1 VLGAQAADLLGCRF
15 AVSPLFELGS
25 AIRTTHR
32 PAGQRWH
39 LPWLDLVTKQAAPD
53 GLTVLQAM
61 QPRRGYT
68 PDFLA
73 PTPSGP
79 GTTVHDE
86 LDRVAQT
93 PVEQVAHELQ
103 RCRADQSDPP
113 AHAALSDLLA
123 DPQRARDTITRALL
137 TCWQDLLA
145 PHWPRVQHLLD
156 ADVAHRAQH
165 LTDHGLTRL
174 MQHLHPD
181 VRYQDE
187 AIQVDWRQPAVR
199 QRRDVDGAGLVL
211 MPSAFTWPQPIA
223 VLDPPWQPTIVYP
236 ARGVAELWH
245 RPAADPATALA
256 CCPGPHPGATPDRPR
271 GTGRHHAPCRALQH
285 GSQQRVPAPAG
296 AARRRAIECTAPAT
310 ARAVPANN
318 TRNSPYPGNPA
329 ERPSTGPVDDRS
341 VGQDCGAPADGIS
354 AVPGLLAGARPEGGS
369 AVARRRRASVR
380 RYRPGGGQVGGGR
393 GSRGR

>member
-1 VLGAQAADLLGCRF
+1 VSTTNDSYESEARTGVRAGRASGGPARLPVRGLAAVRARQRDPDDPPAR
-15 AVSPLFELGS
+15 
-25 AIRTTHR
+25 RTALA
-32 PAGQRWH
+32 PALAGPGDETSR
-39 LPWLDLVTKQAAPD
+39 TRRPD
-53 GLTVLQAM
+53 GSTGHATTTGLHA
-61 QPRRGYT
+61 G
-68 PDFLA
+68 FLA

-113 AHAALSDLLA
+113 AHAALSELLA

-165 LTDHGLTRL
+165 LTDHGLTHL

-256 CCPGPHPGATPDRPR
+256 AVLGPTRARLLIDLEEPDDTTRLAARYSMAPSSVSRHLQALHAAGLLSARRQQRRVLYQRTTLGTALTRATPP
-271 GTGRHHAPCRALQH
+271 
-285 GSQQRVPAPAG
+285 
-296 AARRRAIECTAPAT
+296 
-310 ARAVPANN
+310 N
-318 TRNSPYPGNPA
+318 
-329 ERPSTGPVDDRS
+329 GPVQDR
-341 VGQDCGAPADGIS
+341 
-354 AVPGLLAGARPEGGS
+354 
-369 AVARRRRASVR
+369 
-380 RYRPGGGQVGGGR
+380 
-393 GSRGR
+393 

>member
-1 VLGAQAADLLGCRF
+1 MLGAQAADLLGCRF

-86 LDRVAQT
+86 LDRVAHT

-156 ADVAHRAQH
+156 ADADVAHRAQH
-165 LTDHGLTRL
+165 LTDHGLTHL

-181 VRYQDE
+181 VHHQDE
-187 AIQVDWRQPAVR
+187 AIQVDWRQPAVL

-256 CCPGPHPGATPDRPR
+256 AVLGPTRARLLIDLEEPDDTTRLAARYSMAPSSVSRHLQALHAAGLLSARRQQRRVLYQRTTLGTALTRATPPNDPAQDR
-271 GTGRHHAPCRALQH
+271 
-285 GSQQRVPAPAG
+285 
-296 AARRRAIECTAPAT
+296 
-310 ARAVPANN
+310 
-318 TRNSPYPGNPA
+318 
-329 ERPSTGPVDDRS
+329 
-341 VGQDCGAPADGIS
+341 
-354 AVPGLLAGARPEGGS
+354 
-369 AVARRRRASVR
+369 
-380 RYRPGGGQVGGGR
+380 
-393 GSRGR
+393 

>member
-1 VLGAQAADLLGCRF
+1 MLGAQAADLLGCRF

-32 PAGQRWH
+32 PRRTALAPALAGPGDETSR
-39 LPWLDLVTKQAAPD
+39 TRRPD
-53 GLTVLQAM
+53 SSTGHATPPGLHAGF
-61 QPRRGYT
+61 PS
-68 PDFLA
+68 

-156 ADVAHRAQH
+156 ADADVAHRAQQ
-165 LTDHGLTRL
+165 LTDHGLTHL

-181 VRYQDE
+181 VRPGRSDPGQ
-187 AIQVDWRQPAVR
+187 
-199 QRRDVDGAGLVL
+199 LV
-211 MPSAFTWPQPIA
+211 T
-223 VLDPPWQPTIVYP
+223 
-236 ARGVAELWH
+236 AR
-245 RPAADPATALA
+245 RPATPRCRRRRPGPHAQRFHLAPAHRRPRPAMAAHHRLPSPRCRRAVAPTGRGPRNGTR
-256 CCPGPHPGATPDRPR
+256 CCPRPHPGATPDRPR

-296 AARRRAIECTAPAT
+296 AARRRVIEWTTPAT

-318 TRNSPYPGNPA
+318 TRNSPYPGNPT
-329 ERPSTGPVDDRS
+329 ERPSTGPVDD
-341 VGQDCGAPADGIS
+341 P
-354 AVPGLLAGARPEGGS
+354 L
-369 AVARRRRASVR
+369 
-380 RYRPGGGQVGGGR
+380 
-393 GSRGR
+393 